1 MRARYVI
8 EQEVLDLFLQLPVRR
23 RDKMLS
29 VLAQLADHPQP
40 DDPVSHRDLAGRLIR
55 QRTIRGWGPS
65 GIGSMVQWTRCVCL
79 TSRLP
84 DHDANSRLALSL
96 LAKGLPSRYKLSPL
110 AGLDPLRGVFCP

>member
-55 QRTIRGWGPS
+55 QRTIRGWTVWYWGDGAVDEVRVLDVEAP
-65 GIGSMVQWTRCVCL
+65 R
-79 TSRLP
+79 SR
-84 DHDANSRLALSL
+84 R
-96 LAKGLPSRYKLSPL
+96 
-110 AGLDPLRGVFCP
+110 